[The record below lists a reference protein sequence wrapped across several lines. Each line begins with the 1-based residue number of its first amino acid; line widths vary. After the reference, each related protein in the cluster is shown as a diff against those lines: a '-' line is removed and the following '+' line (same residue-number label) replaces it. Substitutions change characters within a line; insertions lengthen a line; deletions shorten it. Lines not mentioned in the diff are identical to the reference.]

1 MDDEKPN
8 DFIFKAVPRASKQAT
23 SQVAE
28 TRVTATVKSAIQE
41 YLDRFF
47 CPTGCYRKQLKMA
60 APYSIQYETGISGS
74 DNSTDPTV
82 YNLQV
87 ARLWGELRKKLPC
100 IIIIDKGFT
109 YSISGLGGISSS
121 RSISSFTSAV
131 SMKIDATV
139 KVALEVAAN
148 DETTCSDLRDLL
160 VFILGPLTIF
170 NKSHLI
176 HSLRP
181 QDHWEIRLPQAFE
194 PQGLER
200 KAITDDTKD
209 GFWSSGVEFDVE
221 FEGTI
226 ELGFDNQTQLITISE
241 FHEGMIP
248 DGFRQSDGSLT
259 FKLSDNAVSSEGIY
273 VPSSVNLGVPTP
285 IGATWLPA
293 QAVFLSDNP
302 KIAIVGDNNVI
313 IPKRLG
319 VCNIHLMDYKKSTP
333 EAVKTWELRVK
344 SS

>member
-1 MDDEKPN
+1 
-8 DFIFKAVPRASKQAT
+8 
-23 SQVAE
+23 
-28 TRVTATVKSAIQE
+28 
-41 YLDRFF
+41 
-47 CPTGCYRKQLKMA
+47 
-60 APYSIQYETGISGS
+60 
-74 DNSTDPTV
+74 
-82 YNLQV
+82 
-87 ARLWGELRKKLPC
+87 
-100 IIIIDKGFT
+100 
-109 YSISGLGGISSS
+109 
-121 RSISSFTSAV
+121 
-131 SMKIDATV
+131 MKIDATV
-139 KVALEVAAN
+139 KIALEVAAN

-176 HSLRP
+176 HSQRP

-209 GFWSSGVEFDVE
+209 AFWSSGVEFEVE

-259 FKLSDNAVSSEGIY
+259 FKLSANAVSSEGIY
-273 VPSSVNLGVPTP
+273 VPPIVNLGIPTP
-285 IGATWLPA
+285 IGASWLPA
-293 QAVFLSDNP
+293 QAVFLSDNT
-302 KIAIVGDNNVI
+302 KIAVIGDDNVI

-319 VCNIHLMDYKKSTP
+319 VFNIHLMDYKKSTP
-333 EAVKTWELRVK
+333 EAVKTWEVRVK